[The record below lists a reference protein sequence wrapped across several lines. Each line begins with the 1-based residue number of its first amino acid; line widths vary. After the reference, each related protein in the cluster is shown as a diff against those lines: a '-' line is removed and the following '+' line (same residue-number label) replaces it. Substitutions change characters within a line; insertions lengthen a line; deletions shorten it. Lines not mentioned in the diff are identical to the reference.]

1 MVSRSLAVS
10 ISSSAISKLPPNDES
25 RTEARPSS
33 TRLLQR
39 RLRRRGLR
47 LLNPAR
53 QQNLARDHEPLDL
66 RRALV
71 ELHDLRV
78 AHQLL
83 DRVLLDE
90 PVAAVDLDGIDGDL
104 HRGVRGEALGV

>member
-1 MVSRSLAVS
+1 M
-10 ISSSAISKLPPNDES
+10 NDEGPH
-25 RTEARPSS
+25 AGGPSE
-33 TRLLQR
+33 RLLAYYELCDGGR
-39 RLRRRGLR
+39 RLVDAAGHED
-47 LLNPAR
+47 
-53 QQNLARDHEPLDL
+53 LARDHEALDL

-90 PVAAVDLDGIDGDL
+90 AVASVDLDGVDGDL
-104 HRGVRGEALGV
+104 HRGVRGEALGVRGLE